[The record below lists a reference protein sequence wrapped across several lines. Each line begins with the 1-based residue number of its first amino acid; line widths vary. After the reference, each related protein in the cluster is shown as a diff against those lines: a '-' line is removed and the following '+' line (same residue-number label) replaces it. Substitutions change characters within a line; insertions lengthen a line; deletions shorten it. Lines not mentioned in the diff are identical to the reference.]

1 MRFELQVCSLTTR
14 ADRFARCAPLLPL
27 NFLYNKETIMSC
39 INDYKSR
46 DDESRWRVTS
56 YFLQSI
62 RFVTRIFCRWIA
74 LVLSVRPEIYLF
86 LLRMARRLSPG
97 KKCWPRIISV
107 DSRRKRTR
115 RADIIIAKEIYA
127 SDNYDDLSCTI
138 ARHLPSHL
146 HFWISYTAV
155 FLDCCN
161 TCDIS
166 RRDIARH
173 WINAP
178 LSKSKLE
185 INCFWKS

>member
-14 ADRFARCAPLLPL
+14 ADRFARCVPLLPL
-27 NFLYNKETIMSC
+27 NFLYNKETIMSY

-56 YFLQSI
+56 YDS
-62 RFVTRIFCRWIA
+62 RFDCYADI
-74 LVLSVRPEIYLF
+74 LSLNSFRPLCSSWGWYLF

-185 INCFWKS
+185 MNCFWKS